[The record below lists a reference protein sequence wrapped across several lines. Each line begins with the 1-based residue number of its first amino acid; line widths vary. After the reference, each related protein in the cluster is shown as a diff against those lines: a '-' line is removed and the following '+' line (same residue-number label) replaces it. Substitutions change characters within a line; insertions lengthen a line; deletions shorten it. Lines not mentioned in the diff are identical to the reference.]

1 LSSVDENRFLL
12 SNAFAGDALKQFG
25 LAVPEINENKIA
37 SVKTL
42 MMN

>member
-25 LAVPEINENKIA
+25 LAVPEMKENKIA
-37 SVKTL
+37 SVKTH